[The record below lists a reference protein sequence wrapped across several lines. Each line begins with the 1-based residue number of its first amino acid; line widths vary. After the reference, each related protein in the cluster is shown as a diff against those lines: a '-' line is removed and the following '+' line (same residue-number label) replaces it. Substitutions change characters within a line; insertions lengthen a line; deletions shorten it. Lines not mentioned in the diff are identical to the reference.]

1 LAYQVALILKISEAP
16 VHPII
21 ETRSNLQTYLSLIIL
36 AALVITA
43 AGIFLWQFKYN
54 PAVLNLDHIVSST
67 AEFPQTQKPFSD
79 QTPFPLP
86 EGLVALSP
94 PETFEPPNLSD
105 KINGKAELY
114 LTAGFVGLQAQRF
127 KRSDATSVW
136 MEAFIYNMASNQ
148 NAFAVFSAQRRDD
161 ADSLNLTQHSYQTK
175 NALFLVH
182 GPYYLEIIASE
193 ASEDIFQPMLQ
204 FAEAFVDSIQVKTV
218 QISEKN
224 LFPETDLIQNSISLI
239 ASDAFGFERFD
250 QIFTARYAIDGAE
263 IMAFISNRNAADKAI
278 ELAEAY
284 QKFLLE
290 FGGRKI
296 EIDLTMKNAM
306 MVEILDTYEV
316 IFSQGTYIAGV
327 REAEDKARAKALAI
341 RLEKK
346 LKEATDEP

>member
-1 LAYQVALILKISEAP
+1 

-43 AGIFLWQFKYN
+43 TGIFLWQFKYN
-54 PAVLNLDHIVSST
+54 PVVLNLDNIVSST
-67 AEFPQTQKPFSD
+67 AETSQTQKPSSN
-79 QTPFPLP
+79 QVPFPLP
-86 EGLVALSP
+86 EGLATLSP
-94 PETFEPPNLSD
+94 PEVFEPSNLSD

-114 LTAGFVGLQAQRF
+114 LSAGFVGLHTQRF
-127 KRSDATSVW
+127 KRSDASNVW
-136 MEAFIYNMASNQ
+136 IEAFIYNMASNQ

-161 ADSLNLTQHSYQTK
+161 ADSLNLTPHAYRTK

-204 FAEAFVDSIQVKTV
+204 FAQGFVDSLQVKSV

-224 LFPETDLIQNSISLI
+224 LFPKTDLIQNSISLI

-250 QIFTARYAIDGAE
+250 NVFTARYTLDGAE
-263 IMAFISNRNAADKAI
+263 IMAFISNRNSAGNAI

-284 QKFLLE
+284 QKFLLT
-290 FGGRKI
+290 FGGRKM
-296 EIDLTMKNAM
+296 EIDLTIKDAM

-316 IFSQGTYIAGV
+316 IFSQGTYIAGI

-341 RLEKK
+341 RLSKQ
-346 LKEATDEP
+346 LKEATGEL

>member
-1 LAYQVALILKISEAP
+1 M
-16 VHPII
+16 HPII
-21 ETRSNLQTYLSLIIL
+21 KNRSNLQTYLSLTIL

-43 AGIFLWQFKYN
+43 TGIFLWQFKYN
-54 PAVLNLDHIVSST
+54 PAVLNLDDIVSST
-67 AEFPQTQKPFSD
+67 AKLPQTQKPSSD
-79 QTPFPLP
+79 QDPFALP

-94 PETFEPPNLSD
+94 PEVFEPPNLSD

-114 LTAGFVGLQAQRF
+114 LSAGFVGLQTQRF
-127 KRSDATSVW
+127 KRLDASNVW

-193 ASEDIFQPMLQ
+193 TSEDIFQSMMH
-204 FAEAFVDSIQVKTV
+204 FAQAFVDSIQIKSV

-224 LFPETDLIQNSISLI
+224 LFPKTDLMQNSISLV

-250 QIFTARYAIDGAE
+250 QVFTARYTIDGAE
-263 IMAFISNRNAADKAI
+263 IMAFISNRSTAAEAI
-278 ELAEAY
+278 ELAKAY
-284 QKFLLE
+284 QKFLLA

-296 EIDLTMKNAM
+296 EIDLTMKNSM

-316 IFSQGTYIAGV
+316 IFSEGTYIAGV
-327 REAEDKARAKALAI
+327 REAEDKTQARALAI
-341 RLEKK
+341 RLSKQ
-346 LKEATDEP
+346 LKGATGEP

>member
-1 LAYQVALILKISEAP
+1 

-43 AGIFLWQFKYN
+43 TGIFLWQFKYN
-54 PAVLNLDHIVSST
+54 RAVLNLDNIVSST
-67 AEFPQTQKPFSD
+67 AETPQTQKPSSD
-79 QTPFPLP
+79 QTPFPL
-86 EGLVALSP
+86 
-94 PETFEPPNLSD
+94 
-105 KINGKAELY
+105 
-114 LTAGFVGLQAQRF
+114 FVGLQTQRF
-127 KRSDATSVW
+127 KRSDTSNVW

-161 ADSLNLTQHSYQTK
+161 ADSLNLTQYSYQTK

-193 ASEDIFQPMLQ
+193 ASVDIFQPMLQ
-204 FAEAFVDSIQVKTV
+204 FAEAFVDSNQVRSV

-224 LFPETDLIQNSISLI
+224 LFPKTDLIQNSVSLI

-250 QIFTARYAIDGAE
+250 QIFTARYTIDGAE
-263 IMAFISNRNAADKAI
+263 IMAFVSNRNSAGKAI

-284 QKFLLE
+284 QKFLLA

-296 EIDLTMKNAM
+296 ETDWTVKNAM
-306 MVEILDTYEV
+306 LVEILDTYEV

-327 REAEDKARAKALAI
+327 REAEDKAQAKVLAM
-341 RLEKK
+341 RLSKQI
-346 LKEATDEP
+346 KETTGEP

>member
-1 LAYQVALILKISEAP
+1 MRLHKFSKISEAP

-36 AALVITA
+36 AVLVITA
-43 AGIFLWQFKYN
+43 TGIFLWQFKYN
-54 PAVLNLDHIVSST
+54 PAVLNLDNIVSST
-67 AEFPQTQKPFSD
+67 AETPQTQKPSSG
-79 QTPFPLP
+79 QIPFPLP

-94 PETFEPPNLSD
+94 PEVFEPPNLSD

-114 LTAGFVGLQAQRF
+114 LSAGFVGLQTQRF
-127 KRSDATSVW
+127 KHSDATRVW
-136 MEAFIYNMASNQ
+136 MEAFIYNMVSNQ

-193 ASEDIFQPMLQ
+193 AIVDIFQPMLQ
-204 FAEAFVDSIQVKTV
+204 FAEAFVDSIQVKSV

-224 LFPETDLIQNSISLI
+224 LFPKTDLIENSISLI

-250 QIFTARYAIDGAE
+250 KIFTARYTLDGAE
-263 IMAFISNRNAADKAI
+263 IMAFISNRGAAQKAI

-284 QKFLLE
+284 QEFLLA

-296 EIDLTMKNAM
+296 ETDLTIKNAM
-306 MVEILDTYEV
+306 IVEILDTYEV

-327 REAEDKARAKALAI
+327 REAEDKTRAKALAM
-341 RLEKK
+341 RLSKQ
-346 LKEATDEP
+346 LKEATGEH

>member
-1 LAYQVALILKISEAP
+1 MYPL
-16 VHPII
+16 I
-21 ETRSNLQTYLSLIIL
+21 ETRSNLQNYLSLIIL

-43 AGIFLWQFKYN
+43 TGIFLWQFRYN
-54 PAVLNLDHIVSST
+54 PAVLNLDNIVSST
-67 AEFPQTQKPFSD
+67 AEIPQTQKPSSV

-94 PETFEPPNLSD
+94 PEVFEPANLSD

-114 LTAGFVGLQAQRF
+114 LSAGFVGLQTQRF
-127 KRSDATSVW
+127 KHSDTSNVW
-136 MEAFIYNMASNQ
+136 MEAFIYNMASNK

-193 ASEDIFQPMLQ
+193 ASVDIFQPMLQ
-204 FAEAFVDSIQVKTV
+204 FAETFVDSIQVKSV

-224 LFPETDLIQNSISLI
+224 LFPKADLIQNSVSLI

-250 QIFTARYAIDGAE
+250 QIFTARYTIDGAE

-284 QKFLLE
+284 QKFLLT

-296 EIDLTMKNAM
+296 EIDLTIKNAM

-316 IFSQGTYIAGV
+316 IFSHGTYIAGV
-327 REAEDKARAKALAI
+327 REAEDRDRAKTLAI
-341 RLEKK
+341 QLAKQ
-346 LKEATDEP
+346 LKGTAGEP